1 MLLITIFLTVN
12 TYEWREIKLSQEHKH
27 QSTMLLSFKGFV
39 SSDNKEPE
47 DFALI
52 KCNTVDSRAPSPQHT
67 RIYGTHPCVQLRWQ
81 GSQCPSLSAYL
92 KMMTPFSPITP
103 FGHADTQRGPSLK
116 LEHAAHSWSPCK
128 RGRGRGKRTIKHL
141 ISFNIDFLYF
151 IFRRVSEKEKY

>member
-27 QSTMLLSFKGFV
+27 QSTMLLSFK
-39 SSDNKEPE
+39 
-47 DFALI
+47 ALSHQTI
-52 KCNTVDSRAPSPQHT
+52 KSQRTLHSLSNNTVDSRAPSPQHT

-81 GSQCPSLSAYL
+81 GSQCPSLSGYL

-128 RGRGRGKRTIKHL
+128 RGRGRGKKNNKTFDKL
-141 ISFNIDFLYF
+141 
-151 IFRRVSEKEKY
+151 